1 MSDSAPAA
9 TSGGSPSPTPSGT
22 PPGRHWGRRLV
33 IGGVCLL
40 VAVILYV
47 VGAQF
52 IPRWWSHRIGDQV
65 AQSTA
70 SGIGIGL
77 FYGSVFT
84 FVPLLVLW
92 FAFRRRRPWKVW
104 LGMFAAAALL
114 ATPNLLTLGIV
125 LGTGDAAHA
134 AERTLDVEAPYFR
147 GSTAAGAIGAVV
159 VFAALMYVLW
169 VRRRGKRT
177 ESRLREELRARD
189 ARDQAD
195 VAAPAPPEE

>member
-1 MSDSAPAA
+1 MSEAARTAPPA
-9 TSGGSPSPTPSGT
+9 SG
-22 PPGRHWGRRLV
+22 PPQAEARPNWGRRLV
-33 IGGVCLL
+33 IGGACLL
-40 VAVILYV
+40 VAVILFV
-47 VGAQF
+47 LGAQF

-92 FAFRRRRPWKVW
+92 FAFRRRRTWKVW
-104 LGMFAAAALL
+104 AAFIAGAALL
-114 ATPNLLTLGIV
+114 AIPNLLTLGIV

-147 GSTAAGAIGAVV
+147 GASAAGAIGAVL
-159 VFAALMYVLW
+159 VFAVLMYILW
-169 VRRRGKRT
+169 MRRRGKRT
-177 ESRLREELRARD
+177 EARLRDELRARD
-189 ARDQAD
+189 APAQD
-195 VAAPAPPEE
+195 APAGDPADE

>member
-1 MSDSAPAA
+1 
-9 TSGGSPSPTPSGT
+9 
-22 PPGRHWGRRLV
+22 V
-33 IGGVCLL
+33 L
-40 VAVILYV
+40 VAVLLYV

-92 FAFRRRRPWKVW
+92 FAFRKRRPWKFC
-104 LGMFAAAALL
+104 LALLATAALL

-147 GSTAAGAIGAVV
+147 GSTAAGAIGAGL
-159 VFAALMYVLW
+159 VFAVLMYVL
-169 VRRRGKRT
+169 VTRRRSKRT
-177 ESRLREELRARD
+177 EAELREELRARD
-189 ARDQAD
+189 TRDASDQG
-195 VAAPAPPEE
+195 AAGAPKE